1 MSTSELSPRELSP
14 GQTTPGGS
22 STSGLSRDLAGGGGR
37 SPAGPRR
44 PLRLLSSELRLVF
57 GRRRNQALLAVLS
70 TAPILVGVAVRLAS
84 PGGGGEGP
92 AFIGQI
98 TQNGLFLAFTA
109 LTVTLPFFLPLS
121 VAVVSGEAIAGEASS
136 GTLRNLLVVPVSRTR
151 LLLVKYVS
159 VVAFGL
165 ASTLVV
171 WGVGVVVGL
180 LLFPHGQVTLLSGT
194 TVTFIDALVRAL
206 FVALYVAAMLAAVG
220 AIGIFASTLTEVP
233 MGAMAAT
240 AILTIVSEILG
251 AVPQVRGI
259 WPYLFT
265 TPWLAFGDL
274 LRSPV
279 PLHAMGVGLATA
291 AVYIALFLMLAWARL
306 TTKDITS

>member
-1 MSTSELSPRELSP
+1 MSTNELTRA
-14 GQTTPGGS
+14 
-22 STSGLSRDLAGGGGR
+22 STK
-37 SPAGPRR
+37 PQ
-44 PLRLLSSELRLVF
+44 PLRLLRSELRLVF

-70 TAPILVGVAVRLAS
+70 TAPILIGVAVRLS
-84 PGGGGEGP
+84 TPGGGGGGP

-121 VAVVSGEAIAGEASS
+121 VAVVSGESIAGEASS
-136 GTLRNLLVVPVSRTR
+136 GTLRNLLVVPVGRTR

-165 ASTLVV
+165 ASALVV
-171 WGVGVVVGL
+171 WGVGLLVGL
-180 LLFPHGQVTLLSGT
+180 LLFPRGDVTLLSGT
-194 TVTFIDALVRAL
+194 TVSFGQAFMRAL
-206 FVALYVAAMLAAVG
+206 FVALYVGAMLAGVG
-220 AIGIFASTLTEVP
+220 AIGVFFSTLTEVP

-240 AILTIVSEILG
+240 AVLTIISEIVG

-265 TPWLAFGDL
+265 TPWTAFGDL
-274 LRSPV
+274 LRSPI
-279 PLHAMGVGLATA
+279 PLHDMGIGLLTQGI
-291 AVYIALFLMLAWARL
+291 YIALFLSLAWARL